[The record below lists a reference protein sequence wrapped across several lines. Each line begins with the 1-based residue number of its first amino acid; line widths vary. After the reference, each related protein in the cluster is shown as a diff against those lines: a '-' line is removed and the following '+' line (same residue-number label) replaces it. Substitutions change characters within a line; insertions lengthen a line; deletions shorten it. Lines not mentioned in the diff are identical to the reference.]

1 LYYVWLAYKDKLGSY
16 ALVRRT
22 EAQVSKLKEGVV
34 RARSRKAGEE
44 ALRKV
49 KKAFKEGGEV

>member
-1 LYYVWLAYKDKLGSY
+1 M
-16 ALVRRT
+16 
-22 EAQVSKLKEGVV
+22 SKLKEGVV